1 MAYITDTEYINW
13 LMGMYMKATGLMVK
27 NLVTEF
33 LNGPTEMYTKV
44 AGPRI
49 KDLVMDWKNGAL
61 EVSMRATLGMV

>member
-1 MAYITDTEYINW
+1 
-13 LMGMYMKATGLMVK
+13 MKVAGLMEK
-27 NLVTEF
+27 DLVTEF